1 MTTPAPITLV
11 LLHGLGATGSAW
23 IPLRARL
30 DWSSEVLSP
39 DLPGH
44 GGADRLGDYS
54 VPSVAKALAATL
66 PDGPLAVLGHSF
78 GGAVG
83 VALAGLRDDVTA
95 VVAVGVKVSWS
106 EDDVARFA
114 ALAARPPRVL
124 ATREEAIGRHLAMA
138 GLVGRPPEEQADG
151 VVEVDGGWGLAMD
164 PAVLAQR
171 SPDLPGL
178 VTACPAPVTLL
189 RGEHD
194 PMVTLAELAACGAPA
209 ADLPGLGH
217 NAHVEDPALVW
228 TTTAP
233 HLSGA
238 RGRV

>member
-1 MTTPAPITLV
+1 MTPPLTTLV

-23 IPLRARL
+23 TPLRAIA
-30 DWSSEVLSP
+30 DWPGEVLAP

-44 GGADRLGDYS
+44 GSADRLGDYS
-54 VPSVAKALAATL
+54 VPSVAKALAAIL

-83 VALAGLRDDVTA
+83 AALAGLRDDVTA
-95 VVAVGVKVSWS
+95 VLAVGVKVSWS

-124 ATREEAIGRHLAMA
+124 PTREQALDRHLAMA

-151 VVEVDGGWGLAMD
+151 VAEVDGGWGLAMD

-178 VTACPAPVTLL
+178 IAATRARVSLL

-194 PMVTLAELAACGAPA
+194 PMVTLADLEACGAPA

-217 NAHVEDPALVW
+217 NAHAEDPTLLW
-228 TTTAP
+228 QTARP
-233 HLSGA
+233 LLT
-238 RGRV
+238 

>member
-1 MTTPAPITLV
+1 MNTPASTLV

-23 IPLRARL
+23 TPLRARL
-30 DWSSEVLSP
+30 DWTGPVLAP

-54 VPSVAKALAATL
+54 VPSVAKAVAAAL
-66 PDGPLAVLGHSF
+66 PDGPLAILGHSF

-83 VALAGLRDDVTA
+83 VALAGLREDVVA
-95 VVAVGVKVSWS
+95 VVALGVKVSWS
-106 EDDVARFA
+106 DDDVTRFA

-124 ATREEAIGRHLAMA
+124 QTREEALERHLAMA

-151 VVEVDGGWGLAMD
+151 IVEVDGGWTLAMD

-171 SPDLPGL
+171 SPELPRL
-178 VTACPAPVTLL
+178 VATTRARVALL

-194 PMVTLAELAACGAPA
+194 PMVTLDELSACGAPA
-209 ADLPGLGH
+209 TDLPGLGH
-217 NAHVEDPALVW
+217 NAHVEDPALLW
-228 TTTAP
+228 R
-233 HLSGA
+233 LA
-238 RGRV
+238 RPLLT

>member
-1 MTTPAPITLV
+1 MTTPPTTLV

-23 IPLRARL
+23 TPLRAIA
-30 DWSSEVLSP
+30 DWPGEVLAP

-54 VPSVAKALAATL
+54 VPSVAKALAAAL
-66 PDGPLAVLGHSF
+66 PDGPLAVFGHSF

-95 VVAVGVKVSWS
+95 VVALGVKVGWS
-106 EDDVARFA
+106 DDDVTRFA

-124 ATREEAIGRHLAMA
+124 ATREQALERHLAMA

-151 VVEVDGGWGLAMD
+151 VVAVEGGWGLAMD

-178 VTACPAPVTLL
+178 VAACPAAVSLL
-189 RGEHD
+189 RGERD
-194 PMVTLAELAACGAPA
+194 PMVTLAELAACAAPA

-217 NAHVEDPALVW
+217 NAHVENPPLVW
-228 TTTAP
+228 QTARP
-233 HLSGA
+233 LLT
-238 RGRV
+238 